1 MMNYFKYFSSSLL
14 FAMLAFLMPLS
25 VHAIDIDQSSNIFN
39 FQHKLALNGN
49 EHAQYRLASMYETG
63 DGTEVNI
70 EQAKHW
76 YSLASKA
83 GLKAASNRETYL
95 RIKEQGFDQARDAD
109 WLASVKADAIE
120 HDAEAVFLLGQLYR
134 QGLGVEKDL
143 NKSLELFKQD
153 KILSNAN
160 VETEIAMIRAEF
172 AARDK
177 EKELVKYREIEK
189 ARLVKQAQK
198 TQIKDEKLELQAQ
211 KAKQAEAERL
221 EKAEKIRR
229 YEEARM
235 KLIREQQLID
245 EQQSRVTGGSVE
257 SIDDE
262 I

>member
-1 MMNYFKYFSSSLL
+1 MKYYSILSCSLL
-14 FAMLAFLMPLS
+14 LASAAFIFPFSL
-25 VHAIDIDQSSNIFN
+25 HALDIDQSSNIFN

-63 DGTEVNI
+63 DGTEVDI

-76 YSLASKA
+76 YGLAAKA

-95 RIKEQGFDQARDAD
+95 RIKEQGFNQARDAE
-109 WLASVKADAIE
+109 WLAGVKADASE

-160 VETEIAMIRAEF
+160 VETEIAKIHAEI

-177 EKELVKYREIEK
+177 AIELAKIREIQK
-189 ARLVKQAQK
+189 NRLVEQAQK
-198 TQIKDEKLELQAQ
+198 IQKKDEKLELQAQ
-211 KAKQAEAERL
+211 KEKQAEVERL

-235 KLIREQQLID
+235 KLRREQQLID
-245 EQQSRVTGGSVE
+245 EQQSRVTGGASE